1 MADSLQTPVLRAEHL
16 RKTYRLP
23 GAEPIRIFEDLS
35 LCVQPG
41 EHVAVLGKSGSGKST
56 LLNLLGGLDAPD
68 RGADPVPVI
77 EIAGCNLLSASERK
91 RSRIRARDIGFVFQS
106 FHLIPELTIVEN
118 VQLASMALPSG
129 GAKGTPPRERAEELL
144 KAAGLGDRLAH
155 RPRELSGGEQQRVA
169 IARALMN
176 APRLLLADEPTG
188 NLDATTGLQVL
199 DMLFDLAGT
208 FSGERPALV
217 MVTHSEDI
225 ARRCDRILRLEGG
238 RLAEGPAR

>member
-1 MADSLQTPVLRAEHL
+1 MADSKQPPALRAEHL

-23 GAEPIRIFEDLS
+23 GAEPIRIFTDLS
-35 LCVQPG
+35 LCVEPG
-41 EHVAVLGKSGSGKST
+41 EHVAILGKSGSGKST

-68 RGADPVPVI
+68 RASDPAPSI
-77 EIAGCNLLSASERK
+77 EIAGCDILSASERQ
-91 RSRIRARDIGFVFQS
+91 RARIRARDIGFVFQS

-118 VQLASMALPSG
+118 VLLASMALPAG
-129 GAKGTPPRERAEELL
+129 GAKGTPPRDRAVALL
-144 KAAGLGDRLAH
+144 EAAGLGDRLAH

-176 APRLLLADEPTG
+176 APSLLLADEPTG
-188 NLDATTGLQVL
+188 NLDAATGLQVL
-199 DMLFDLAGT
+199 NMLFDLAGT

-238 RLAEGPAR
+238 HLA